1 MQAAHAARRERAAVV
16 GDEHV
21 DHELVVAR
29 VVQRR
34 EPSAFV
40 GLEIGDADVLERVV
54 PAIAAL
60 RRHALRDGVRD
71 LVLVGGLP
79 NELHERRFGQPDL
92 GEQRRAQAR
101 REVILAEVAAAQ
113 RRTRFVDGARQ
124 EHETR
129 ESRARIARGSPA
141 QADRAHPID
150 SSP

>member
-1 MQAAHAARRERAAVV
+1 MHAAGRERTAVV

-29 VVQRR
+29 VVQPCK
-34 EPSAFV
+34 PSAVV
-40 GLEIGDADVLERVV
+40 GLEIGDANVLERVV
-54 PAIAAL
+54 PAVAAL
-60 RRHALRDGVRD
+60 RRHALRHGGRD

-79 NELHERRFGQPDL
+79 NELHELRRGQPDL
-92 GEQRRAQAR
+92 AEERRAQTG
-101 REVILAEVAAAQ
+101 REVIFAEVAASQ
-113 RRTRFVDGARQ
+113 RRTRFVDRARQ

-150 SSP
+150 GSP